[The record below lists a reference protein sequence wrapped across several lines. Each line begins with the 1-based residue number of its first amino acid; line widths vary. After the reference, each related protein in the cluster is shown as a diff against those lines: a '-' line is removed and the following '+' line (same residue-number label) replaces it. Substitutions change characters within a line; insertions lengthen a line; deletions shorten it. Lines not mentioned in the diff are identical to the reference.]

1 MSESLVRP
9 ISQKENDSPQLERL
23 MVAYQ
28 QGDAAA
34 TERLLSFLSPILG
47 RFFGSMPDT
56 RLSVDD
62 LVQETLLRVHRARH
76 TYRAGEPLLPWVYSI
91 ARHTRV
97 DHFRKSRRRQA
108 QEEQV
113 DLSEL
118 QTHAAPAEPNRSLP
132 DFETLMGY
140 LPDSQREVLTML
152 KVLGMTVEEVA
163 RATSST
169 GGAVK
174 QKAHR
179 AYEKLRSVL
188 ENWQAT
194 GSHFPS
200 GGVKDHRITGRGDA

>member
-1 MSESLVRP
+1 MSEP
-9 ISQKENDSPQLERL
+9 IVGPVLQKEDSSPELEQL
-23 MVAYQ
+23 MAAYQ
-28 QGDAAA
+28 HADPSA
-34 TERLLSFLSPILG
+34 TERLLSSLCPILG

-56 RLSVDD
+56 RLAVDD

-76 TYRAGEPLLPWVYSI
+76 TYRAGEPLLPWVYAI

-97 DHFRKSRRRQA
+97 DHFRKTRRHQSR
-108 QEEQV
+108 EEQV
-113 DLSEL
+113 DLAEL
-118 QTHAAPAEPNRSLP
+118 QTHAAPQAATQSLP

-179 AYEKLRSVL
+179 AYEKLRAVL

-200 GGVKDHRITGRGDA
+200 SGLKDQRATRKGDA